1 MLINSTWKV
10 QLAGVV
16 LLDFTDFITAEPKLD
31 RVFVTDRVI
40 AIGAASVRN
49 VGRQNISHTASFSRV
64 RVFNDDS
71 AARTY
76 MRTHS
81 EALPAVE
88 EYCEI
93 EWLNQFAGD
102 TLQSCVIT
110 GYDAHVEGNWFTAGY
125 TLSSGAI
132 LPNQNII
139 PLFTGFTNI
148 SGATTPFLGVL
159 VIFPSGIGAISQ
171 DIILQT
177 GTNTGDLRDVFVE
190 IPTTGPTLRVR
201 DINNAGTILWTA
213 NTAGSF
219 YARFSWNGSHWTRVI

>member
-16 LLDFTDFITAEPKLD
+16 LLDFTDYITAEPKLD
-31 RVFVTDRVI
+31 RLFVTDRVI

-49 VGRQNISHTASFSRV
+49 VGRQNISHAASFSRV

-81 EALPAVE
+81 ESLPAIE

-110 GYDAHVEGNWFTAGY
+110 GYNARVEGNWFAADY
-125 TLSSGAI
+125 ALSSGAI
-132 LPNQNII
+132 IPNQNIL
-139 PLFTGFTNI
+139 PSATGFTNVP
-148 SGATTPFLGVL
+148 GATTPFLGVL
-159 VIFPSGIGAISQ
+159 VITPSGAAGFSHTIV
-171 DIILQT
+171 LQT
-177 GTNTGDLRDVFVE
+177 GANVGDLRDVFIE
-190 IPTTGPTLRVR
+190 IPTSGPTIQLR
-201 DINNAGTILWTA
+201 DITNAGSILFTA
-213 NTAGSF
+213 STAGSF
-219 YARFSWNGSHWTRVI
+219 NVRCQWNGSHWTLV